1 MWTTNVS
8 AYFDPLYDFRL
19 VNIMIPSSLET
30 NSDDFFPFLET
41 GWFF

>member
-19 VNIMIPSSLET
+19 VNIMIERTDKGALRGSGGLK
-30 NSDDFFPFLET
+30 NL
-41 GWFF
+41 